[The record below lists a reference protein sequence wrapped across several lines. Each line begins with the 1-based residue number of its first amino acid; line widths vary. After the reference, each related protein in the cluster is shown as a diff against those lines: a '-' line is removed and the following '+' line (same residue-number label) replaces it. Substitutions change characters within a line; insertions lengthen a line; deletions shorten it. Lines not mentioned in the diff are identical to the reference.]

1 MASELNQAISPPMD
15 LTLYKSMAGCKIS
28 RCSIQPENR
37 VELGLTSGSTSDLYF
52 AINSRPNSFINGT
65 NSYMSFTYSMNG
77 TAATV
82 GAKVSLA
89 NGSPSSLIRT
99 LEILAGSTSLEL
111 ISSYNVVAAI
121 VEDFAGADR
130 SKTMGTILS
139 DKSAT
144 DIKTGFAR
152 DIGASAA
159 VGTTDGFTQD
169 RRVCLSLLSSTIGSL
184 AERYFPVGK
193 DCGLRV
199 RMTMEDPNVCL
210 VATDATP
217 VPPAVSA
224 ATGVLGYTLKD
235 ITLEIEYIEVPP
247 QIYNGIA
254 SESGNVFKVCGTGI
268 SSYATTIGA
277 GGAAQSILI
286 PARYSSVRNLFTS
299 VRRQDY
305 TNNKYCNSVGARCRD
320 YISSYVYRVSGVN
333 YPQLPVSVDNFTGA
347 EVFTELSKCW
357 AAHAALDLNV
367 VFNSAQFVDC
377 APAANQIVA
386 FAARQSCQTQG
397 SFLMGITFEEAGF
410 SSSQMSGIS
419 TVGGNVFLDVSYAFP
434 AGVAACQATIFD
446 TFCFYDNIIEIN
458 HVTGEVSVSR

>member
-15 LTLYKSMAGCKIS
+15 ITTYKSMAGCKIS

-52 AINSRPNSFINGT
+52 AINSRPNSFINGM
-65 NSYMSFTYSMNG
+65 NSYMNFTYNLAGS
-77 TAATV
+77 AATV
-82 GAKVSLA
+82 GAKVALA

-99 LEILAGSTSLEL
+99 LEVLAGSTSLEL

-121 VEDFAGADR
+121 VEDFAAADR

-152 DIGASAA
+152 DIGAAA
-159 VGTTDGFTQD
+159 TDGFTQD
-169 RRVCLSLLSSTIGSL
+169 RRVCLSLLSSSIGSL

-193 DCGLRV
+193 DVGLRV
-199 RMTMEDPNVCL
+199 RMTMEDPNICL
-210 VATDATP
+210 VATDQG
-217 VPPAVSA
+217 VA
-224 ATGVLGYTLKD
+224 ATGVLCYTLKD

-305 TNNKYCNSVGARCRD
+305 TNSKYCNSVGARCRD
-320 YISSYVYRVSGVN
+320 NISSYVYRVSGVN
-333 YPQLPVSVDNFTGA
+333 YPQLPVSVDSFTGA

-377 APAANQIVA
+377 VPVANPIVTT
-386 FAARQSCQTQG
+386 AARLSGQTQG

-419 TVGGNVFLDVSYAFP
+419 TVGGNVFLDVSYANLP
-434 AGVAACQATIFD
+434 ATGCQATIFD

-458 HVTGEVSVSR
+458 HATGEVSVSR